1 MLDVALDSPQV
12 ASCCVYRCSVA
23 RLGFFFFVAE
33 EVCCSVSKVG
43 SPAHLQ
49 ASNAVLADLNLK
61 FFFFLQV
68 LRVQQS
74 TWTQG
79 PVPKGLRMVS
89 MSLSN
94 CR

>member
-1 MLDVALDSPQV
+1 MFGVALDSPQV

-23 RLGFFFFVAE
+23 RLGFFSWQKKFVAQCQE
-33 EVCCSVSKVG
+33 VG

-68 LRVQQS
+68 LRVQQN

>member
-1 MLDVALDSPQV
+1 MCIAALLPGSAFSFSWQKK
-12 ASCCVYRCSVA
+12 
-23 RLGFFFFVAE
+23 FVAQCQE
-33 EVCCSVSKVG
+33 VG

-49 ASNAVLADLNLK
+49 ASSAVLVDLNLYK
-61 FFFFLQV
+61 FFLV
-68 LRVQQS
+68 PSSTEVQQN

-79 PVPKGLRMVS
+79 PVPKGLRMGMVS

>member
-1 MLDVALDSPQV
+1 MCIAALLPGSAFSFSWQKK
-12 ASCCVYRCSVA
+12 
-23 RLGFFFFVAE
+23 FVAQCQE
-33 EVCCSVSKVG
+33 VG

-61 FFFFLQV
+61 FFLFLQV
-68 LRVQQS
+68 LRVQQN

-94 CR
+94 CRSP

>member
-1 MLDVALDSPQV
+1 MFDVALDSPQV

-23 RLGFFFFVAE
+23 RLGFSFSWQKKFVAQCQE
-33 EVCCSVSKVG
+33 VG

-61 FFFFLQV
+61 FFLFLQV
-68 LRVQQS
+68 LRVQQN

>member
-1 MLDVALDSPQV
+1 MCIAALLPGSAFSFSWQKK
-12 ASCCVYRCSVA
+12 
-23 RLGFFFFVAE
+23 FVAQCQE
-33 EVCCSVSKVG
+33 VG

-49 ASNAVLADLNLK
+49 ASNAVLADLNLI
-61 FFFFLQV
+61 FFLFLQV

-79 PVPKGLRMVS
+79 PVPKGLRMGMVS